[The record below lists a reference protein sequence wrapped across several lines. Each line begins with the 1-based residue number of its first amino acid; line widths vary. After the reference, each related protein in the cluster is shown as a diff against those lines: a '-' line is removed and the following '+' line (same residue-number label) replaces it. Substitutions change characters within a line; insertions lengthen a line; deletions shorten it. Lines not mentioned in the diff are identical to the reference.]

1 MDLICPKCAEPTDN
15 DSLHDAVEEALFQN
29 YREAAAAFRSEG
41 CTALGFSHN
50 EETVGSLRA
59 QASWAIMDLLG
70 DDMDG
75 AASMMEDFEYMGMLD

>member
-1 MDLICPKCAEPTDN
+1 MDITCGKCAEPTDN
-15 DSLHDAVEEALFQN
+15 DSLHDAVEEGLFAN

-50 EETVGSLRA
+50 ESTMGSFRA
-59 QASWAIMDLLG
+59 MVSDAMMDLLG

-75 AASMMEDFEYMGMLD
+75 ASSIMDDFEYMGMLD